1 MKTNERLLAMVMF
14 TAIGLVIL
22 LSATSCG
29 SAKQYH
35 SCDAYKTKYKPL
47 KADHHKRHKHTCD
60 AYN

>member
-1 MKTNERLLAMVMF
+1 MKTNERLLALVMF

-29 SAKQYH
+29 SAKYH
-35 SCDAYKTKYKPL
+35 PCDAYKTKCKPL
-47 KADHHKRHKHTCD
+47 KADHHKKHHHTCD

>member
-22 LSATSCG
+22 LSATSCA
-29 SAKQYH
+29 SNKYH
-35 SCDAYKTKYKPL
+35 TCDAYKTKYKPL